1 MDDKEQRESLWGPEA
16 QFSDHKRD
24 EVIRFREDGIEKQGK
39 ILHVC
44 APGTTV
50 RGTPHGILYVV
61 EVRQK
66 GFPSMIAP
74 GDVIV

>member
-1 MDDKEQRESLWGPEA
+1 MTPEQLEALYGPA
-16 QFSDHKRD
+16 AKFSDHKTG
-24 EVIRFREDGIEKQGK
+24 ETVRFRENGQEKEGK
-39 ILHVC
+39 IIHVC
-44 APGTTV
+44 APGKTV
-50 RGTPHGILYVV
+50 KGTPHGILYVV

>member
-1 MDDKEQRESLWGPEA
+1 MNQEQRESAFGPEA
-16 QFSDHKRD
+16 QFSEYKRG
-24 EVIRFREDGIEKQGK
+24 EVIRFRENGQEKQGK
-39 ILHVC
+39 IIHVC

-50 RGTPHGILYVV
+50 KGTPHGILYVV
-61 EVRQK
+61 EVQQK